1 MTDALPLSGA
11 DVQNSESSE
20 CPFTSEHTTEKL
32 TVGLLSHYQ
41 PDLTRVKSKLDE
53 LTKKQVSLIEK
64 LAVENNRLTA
74 CQETYNVQDV
84 FTKLKLYQN
93 KLILIKKEMSH
104 IHERTA
110 KVKKRALKLQQ
121 VCQKEALMREQR
133 KEEQLQ
139 REQML
144 IAKPGP
150 SRRS

>member
-1 MTDALPLSGA
+1 MTDALSFEN
-11 DVQNSESSE
+11 DDITSSDTTE
-20 CPFTSEHTTEKL
+20 CPFTSEHTVEKL
-32 TVGLLSHYQ
+32 TVGLISHYQ
-41 PDLTRVKSKLDE
+41 PDLSRVKTKLDE

-64 LAVENNRLTA
+64 LAVENDRLSA
-74 CQETYNVQDV
+74 CQEKYNVQEV
-84 FTKLKLYQN
+84 FTKLKHYQN

-150 SRRS
+150 SRKS